1 MVSLRT
7 CCLCGNIRTG
17 TFVLGTLGIILG
29 GLFLAPASEFLNHHA
44 YYVTEYVKSER
55 EVGKSMDDDEI
66 PRMAF
71 FSRVFFTVLLSLD
84 VIYILSCVLLLVGV
98 STSRHIMML
107 PWLVFTFL
115 SLLNHLTLVLAFMIS
130 LPDYQAAVAVFAAAP
145 ILLLMTYLWLVA
157 YSCYQMI
164 KKEEISLRGN
174 KGRVTTE
181 SASHTSLSSLR
192 ENISRAIRGTPPPPY
207 EVVTSKSPP
216 KPAENKKE
224 VDENS
229 CSSLVDLLHLKSSSE
244 QSERSTPSSS
254 RRSSDGRTSAKP
266 VSPDIRKR
274 TASTTASDILMT
286 RPGLPIPHK
295 PLASSQSQQQICRR
309 AGSLSKGPGLR
320 KSHSSV
326 VGFHQ
331 SEYLIQFSRDSL
343 AQTSA
348 TNETP
353 QKTQMLEKQNSELS
367 DEVSSMSSTSLSISN
382 SNTKIV

>member
-17 TFVLGTLGIILG
+17 TFILGSLGIILG
-29 GLFLAPASEFLNHHA
+29 GVFLAPVSEFLNHHA

-55 EVGKSMDDDEI
+55 EMGKSMDDDEI

-98 STSRHIMML
+98 STSRHMMML

-115 SLLNHLTLVLAFMIS
+115 SLVNHLTLVLAFMIS

-145 ILLLMTYLWLVA
+145 SLILITYLWLVV

-174 KGRVTTE
+174 KDKVTTE
-181 SASHTSLSSLR
+181 SASHNSLSSLR

-207 EVVTSKSPP
+207 EVVTSKSP
-216 KPAENKKE
+216 KPTEKKKE
-224 VDENS
+224 ADENS
-229 CSSLVDLLHLKSSSE
+229 CSSLVDLLHFKSSSE
-244 QSERSTPSSS
+244 QSPRSTPSIS
-254 RRSSDGRTSAKP
+254 RRSSDGRNSTKP
-266 VSPDIRKR
+266 GSPDIRKR
-274 TASTTASDILMT
+274 TSSSTASDILMT

-295 PLASSQSQQQICRR
+295 PLVSSQSQHQICRGVGR
-309 AGSLSKGPGLR
+309 GQSGLR
-320 KSHSSV
+320 KSHSSMV
-326 VGFHQ
+326 SFHK
-331 SEYLIQFSRDSL
+331 SEHLIKFSRDSL
-343 AQTSA
+343 TPAPAPASDIIPAQSL
-348 TNETP
+348 
-353 QKTQMLEKQNSELS
+353 MVEKENSELS
-367 DEVSSMSSTSLSISN
+367 DEVSSMSSSSLSIP
-382 SNTKIV
+382 NTKIV